1 MRFLSWSVSFA
12 SLLAA
17 CSARTGLDVD
27 GAGETTAGTGGRPS
41 TSTSTDVGGG
51 APLSCDG
58 LVLVDPP
65 VALPTPATAAR
76 APEIGLLPEGD
87 AWISI
92 LESPTGTA
100 GTLRVGR
107 TNAFSEWPPNFVAMV
122 DLDPAVVDY
131 VTGPGAGAPVAL
143 IQHASDSFLAT
154 SLLPTL
160 EGTELLTL
168 TGPAATTT
176 PSFAVGIEGRFLAAA
191 IARQADLN
199 QAVLHVG
206 SYQPDSLPQSEPPL
220 SCTKQAAPAAAIPTT
235 GGFLAAYAM
244 NNPPSDPCPVG
255 DKPRPS
261 VVTIA
266 RYGAPTEPGSFLTY
280 EETDHAVLNDTVVH
294 VALVPA
300 PFGAWEVFQGA
311 GDDARQPPAIL
322 AQRLGPDGISLDPPG
337 GYTPISPDGVSSAF
351 IGAAPLGDALVVAW
365 TDALDPTAPTIV
377 LQIVR
382 SDLSLGPS
390 ASIPTNVVWQT
401 GRIRMVASP
410 EARSL
415 LVAWEGGV
423 DAPAVGLA
431 RLDCVTGL

>member
-1 MRFLSWSVSFA
+1 
-12 SLLAA
+12 
-17 CSARTGLDVD
+17 
-27 GAGETTAGTGGRPS
+27 
-41 TSTSTDVGGG
+41 
-51 APLSCDG
+51 
-58 LVLVDPP
+58 
-65 VALPTPATAAR
+65 
-76 APEIGLLPEGD
+76 
-87 AWISI
+87 
-92 LESPTGTA
+92 
-100 GTLRVGR
+100 
-107 TNAFSEWPPNFVAMV
+107 MV
-122 DLDPAVVDY
+122 VLDPDVIDY
-131 VTGPGAGAPVAL
+131 VTGPGANAPVAL
-143 IQHASDSFLAT
+143 IQHPSDAFLAT
-154 SLLPTL
+154 SFLPTVQ
-160 EGTELLTL
+160 GTQLSTL
-168 TGPAATTT
+168 NALPASTDLQ
-176 PSFAVGIEGRFLAAA
+176 FAAGIDGRFLAAA
-191 IARQADLN
+191 SVRTADPAY
-199 QAVLHVG
+199 AVLQVG

-244 NNPPSDPCPVG
+244 NNPPSDPCPAG

-300 PFGAWEVFQGA
+300 PFGAWEIFQGA

-337 GYTPISPDGVSSAF
+337 GYTPVSPDGVSSAF

-401 GRIRMVASP
+401 GRIRMVARP
-410 EARSL
+410 DARSL
-415 LVAWEGGV
+415 LVAWEGGL